1 MKFQKQVKQQKK
13 LTSSLQII
21 ASGPEGV
28 YQTLK
33 IMKQLVKAGKKD
45 IVVRSKALELTRSL
59 NQKDWLGEVK
69 NLHRFVRD
77 NIRYNKRYS

>member
-33 IMKQLVKAGKKD
+33 IMKQLVKAGKK
-45 IVVRSKALELTRSL
+45 
-59 NQKDWLGEVK
+59 
-69 NLHRFVRD
+69 
-77 NIRYNKRYS
+77 RYCS